1 MIDQTISHYRILEKL
16 GGGGMGVVYKAE
28 DIKLGRLVA
37 LKFLPEKTAQDPQTI
52 DRFRREARAA
62 SALNHPNI
70 CIIHEIGEDQGHLF
84 LVMEY
89 LEGEAL
95 KHRISCGPMP
105 LDELLDVAIQIATAL
120 DAAHSKGIIHRDIK
134 PANIFCVRGGNT
146 KVLDF
151 GLAKILSPR
160 RMVPGATASGL
171 PTVTADEVLSSPGT
185 AVGTVMYMSPEQAM
199 GEELDARSDL
209 FSFGA
214 VLYEMATGALPYSG
228 NTSAA
233 IFDAILH
240 KAPVP
245 PTRFNPALAPKLE
258 EIIHRALEKDRSLR
272 YQHASDVRAELQ
284 RLKRD
289 TDSGT
294 ARPIAPSLEN
304 ARRSDSPA
312 GQCGSAASI
321 PGSSARGSSSSVVV
335 EAAKQHKGKLL
346 AGVMIM
352 LALVAAAGYGVYS
365 LFGHK
370 GVIPFQDFT
379 ITQVTNNGKSV
390 AAAISPDGKYLLT
403 VVEDK
408 GKQSLWLRNIPTDS
422 DTQVLAP
429 ASASYQ
435 DLIFS
440 PDGNYIYFRKALIS
454 TGTGFNLFR
463 APVLGGAPQPI
474 IRDIDTGISFSPDG
488 KRIVFM
494 RANNPELGKFQVLT
508 ANADGTD
515 AKMLYGGPES
525 EMFGITLA
533 WSPDGKYIASATSH
547 ARGALSEIQLAD
559 AASGELQPLARF
571 KARDLGGD
579 NMVWL
584 PDGRGIVTTF
594 APVSSPPPAR
604 LQIGF
609 VAYPGGEFRR
619 ITNDTNS
626 YHTVTLSADGKTLAA
641 VQVKAAQTLYLLP
654 AEGFAGTPPAPA
666 GAQSKDS
673 HFFSWTGDGEIYFDG
688 SLQRVS
694 LDGSNRITLL
704 SDPTDEIFRPAACP
718 TGRYIVFTWHG
729 HSDSS
734 KTDIWRVD
742 TDGANPKQLTY
753 GVGDVAPRC
762 SPDGQWVYYTDVI
775 NDRPMRVP
783 VAGGKSQAVP
793 GTAAPPILLGTP
805 GTSVSR
811 DGRYFTFVALRG
823 DEPDR
828 VKIAIV
834 DLSESTEPRTR
845 LVDPDPRIRAQPQ
858 ITPDGRALV
867 YIIHENGAD
876 NLWLQPLDGSRG
888 RKITDFTSDGIQ
900 NFEYSPDGK
909 NLGVM
914 RSRAESD
921 VVVLHD
927 NNESPK

>member
-1 MIDQTISHYRILEKL
+1 
-16 GGGGMGVVYKAE
+16 VVYKAE

-37 LKFLPEKTAQDPQTI
+37 LKFVPEKTAQDPQTI

-70 CIIHEIGEDQGHLF
+70 CIIHEIGEDGGHLF

-89 LEGEAL
+89 LEGETL
-95 KHRISCGPMP
+95 KHRISRGPLP

-120 DAAHSKGIIHRDIK
+120 GAAHSKGIIHRDIK

-160 RMVPGATASGL
+160 HMVPGATASGL

-214 VLYEMATGALPYSG
+214 VLYEMATGSSPYSG

-258 EIIHRALEKDRSLR
+258 EIIHRALEKDRDLR

-294 ARPIAPSLEN
+294 ARPSARSVEIARQVN
-304 ARRSDSPA
+304 
-312 GQCGSAASI
+312 SAAATTGLPASVS
-321 PGSSARGSSSSVVV
+321 GSSARGSSSSVVV

-346 AGVMIM
+346 VGVVIM

-365 LFGHK
+365 LLSHK
-370 GVIPFQDFT
+370 GAIPFQDFT

-390 AAAISPDGKYLLT
+390 AAAISPDGKYLST

-408 GKQSLWLRNIPTDS
+408 GKQSLWLRNIPTNS

-454 TGTGFNLFR
+454 TGFKLFR

-474 IRDIDTGISFSPDG
+474 ILDIDTGISFSPDG
-488 KRIVFM
+488 KRIVFT
-494 RANNPELGKFQVLT
+494 RANDPELGKFQVLT

-515 AKMLYGGPES
+515 AKMLFGGPAS

-547 ARGALSEIQLAD
+547 ARGALGEIQLAD

-594 APVSSPPPAR
+594 EPGSSPPPAR

-626 YHTVTLSADGKTLAA
+626 YQTVTLSSDGKTLAA

-654 AEGFAGTPPAPA
+654 AEGFEGTPPAPA

-673 HFFSWTGDGEIYFDG
+673 HFFSWAGDGEVYFDG
-688 SLQRVS
+688 SLRRVS

-718 TGRYIVFTWHG
+718 DRRYIVFTWHG
-729 HSDSS
+729 HSDTS
-734 KTDIWRVD
+734 KTDIWRLD
-742 TDGANPKQLTY
+742 TDGTNPKQLTD
-753 GVGDVAPRC
+753 GMADVGPHC
-762 SPDGQWVYYTDVI
+762 SPDGRWVYYTDVI
-775 NDRPMRVP
+775 NDRAMRVP
-783 VAGGKSQAVP
+783 VAGGKSEAVP
-793 GTAAPPILLGTP
+793 GTVAPPILLGSP
-805 GTSVSR
+805 GISVSR

-823 DEPDR
+823 GEPDR
-828 VKIAIV
+828 VKVAIV

-888 RKITDFTSDGIQ
+888 HKITDFTADGIQ

-914 RSRAESD
+914 RSHTESD

-927 NNESPK
+927 NSESPK